1 MTTSNSPSPDKIAAV
16 LAFVLGAPFA
26 FMMVRSFSE
35 GEVRRH
41 ETPLRAMLGND
52 VYEGFRDGDK
62 PGHHYMGNDKLA
74 PDFTLKDQNGKPW
87 RLKDQRG
94 KTVVLNFWTMT
105 CKPCLEEMPSLE
117 QLALVARERD
127 DLEVVA
133 ISTDKSWNQVST
145 LFKPGS
151 KLKVLFDPDKA
162 VVLGK
167 FGTRLYPETW
177 VIDPDGVIRLRIDG
191 GRDWAA
197 PIALEMIESASL

>member
-1 MTTSNSPSPDKIAAV
+1 MTEKSTSPDTLAAV
-16 LAFVLGAPFA
+16 LAFALGAPFA
-26 FMMVRSFSE
+26 FMMVRSFAE

-41 ETPLRAMLGND
+41 EIPLRAMLGDD
-52 VYEGFRDGDK
+52 VFEGFRDGEK
-62 PGHHYMGNDKLA
+62 PKHHYFGNDKLA
-74 PDFTLKDQNGKPW
+74 PDFTLQDQNGKPW

-105 CKPCLEEMPSLE
+105 CQPCLEEMPSLE
-117 QLALVARERD
+117 QLALIAKERD

-133 ISTDKSWNQVST
+133 ISTDKGWDDVRA

-162 VVLGK
+162 VVRGK

-177 VIDPDGVIRLRIDG
+177 VIDPNGVIRLRIDG
-191 GRDWAA
+191 GRDWSS

>member
-1 MTTSNSPSPDKIAAV
+1 MTTPSTTPDKLAAV
-16 LAFVLGAPFA
+16 FAFVLGAPLA
-26 FMMVRSFSE
+26 FMMVRSFAE
-35 GEVRRH
+35 GEVRRR
-41 ETPLRAMLGND
+41 ETPLRAMVGDD
-52 VYEGFRDGDK
+52 VFEGFRDGDK
-62 PGHHYMGNDKLA
+62 PKVHYVGNDKLA

-117 QLALVARERD
+117 QLAMVAAERD
-127 DLEVVA
+127 DIEVVA
-133 ISTDKSWNQVST
+133 ISTDKGWADVKS

-162 VVLGK
+162 VVRGK

-177 VIDPDGVIRLRIDG
+177 VIDPDGVIRARVDG
-191 GRDWAA
+191 GRDWSA

>member
-1 MTTSNSPSPDKIAAV
+1 MSASPEKLAAAV
-16 LAFVLGAPFA
+16 AFLLGAPFA
-26 FMMVRSFSE
+26 FMMTRGFAE
-35 GEVRRH
+35 GETRRR
-41 ETPLRAMLGND
+41 EIPLRAMVGD
-52 VYEGFRDGDK
+52 DAYEGFRDGDK
-62 PGHHYMGNDKLA
+62 PKHHYVGSDRLA
-74 PDFTLKDQNGKPW
+74 PDFTLKDQHGQPW

-117 QLALVARERD
+117 QLAMIARERD

-133 ISTDKSWNQVST
+133 ISTDKNWEEVRS

-151 KLKVLFDPDKA
+151 KLKVLFDPDKS
-162 VVLGK
+162 VVRGK

-177 VIDPDGVIRLRIDG
+177 VIDPDGIIRVRVDG
-191 GRDWAA
+191 GRDWSA